1 MLNFFYE
8 MGRKVEGVI
17 AFYDTVV
24 LDEVQTIRFTECGEI
39 IGTLKR
45 YLESGEYR
53 VMGHRGTAESG
64 FVILANIQI
73 DGDGLP
79 VHRFILSE
87 LPEFMQETAFI
98 DRFYGILPWWR
109 LPRIEKKSLLS
120 SGYALR
126 PDYFSEILHLL
137 RAKTEYSDFVKSHL
151 IFILPEI

>member
-8 MGRKVEGVI
+8 MGGKVEGVI

-87 LPEFMQETAFI
+87 LPEFMQETALLLLI
-98 DRFYGILPWWR
+98 DFMVFYPG
-109 LPRIEKKSLLS
+109 
-120 SGYALR
+120 G
-126 PDYFSEILHLL
+126 DYLGSKRNLCYPQATLYGLIIFLKFSIYLEPKLNI
-137 RAKTEYSDFVKSHL
+137 ATS
-151 IFILPEI
+151 